1 LQVHRLRDGTGRNA
15 QDGDTVILDYVGI
28 RAEDGSIFD
37 DSYSRGVPI
46 DFPLGRGSVIQGWDD
61 GLIGSQAGALVK
73 LDIPS
78 ELAYGDTPPGDG
90 IEPGDAL
97 TFVVEVRSVIP
108 PVTENDAPLD
118 IDIPSSDG
126 ATEVTVT
133 EVIAGD
139 GAVAELGDT
148 VVVHL
153 LLVRGDN
160 QVVIVNTWEAA
171 DPLQIIL
178 AEGQTIPGLFEGLQG
193 TRVGSTLAIA
203 MPPELAFG
211 EQGEP
216 TLGLPAGVDVI
227 AIAEVVGVY

>member
-1 LQVHRLRDGTGRNA
+1 M
-15 QDGDTVILDYVGI
+15 
-28 RAEDGSIFD
+28 
-37 DSYSRGVPI
+37 
-46 DFPLGRGSVIQGWDD
+46 
-61 GLIGSQAGALVK
+61 
-73 LDIPS
+73 
-78 ELAYGDTPPGDG
+78 
-90 IEPGDAL
+90 
-97 TFVVEVRSVIP
+97 IP
-108 PVTENDAPLD
+108 PVTADDAPLD
-118 IDIPSSDG
+118 IDIPSSVG

-133 EVIAGD
+133 EVVAGD

-160 QVVIVNTWEAA
+160 QVVIVNTWEAS

-178 AEGQTIPGLFEGLQG
+178 GEGQTVPGLFEGLQG
-193 TRVGSTLAIA
+193 ARVGSTLAIA
-203 MPPELAFG
+203 MPPESAFG